1 MRNGR
6 SGSARKEKDGG
17 EARPDMVPLQNG
29 EERNG
34 AGTPIDLRKDH
45 YEGVSM
51 EG

>member
-1 MRNGR
+1 MRNDR
-6 SGSARKEKDGG
+6 SGSARKEKDG
-17 EARPDMVPLQNG
+17 EARPDMVSLENG

-34 AGTPIDLRKDH
+34 AGMPVDLRKGH